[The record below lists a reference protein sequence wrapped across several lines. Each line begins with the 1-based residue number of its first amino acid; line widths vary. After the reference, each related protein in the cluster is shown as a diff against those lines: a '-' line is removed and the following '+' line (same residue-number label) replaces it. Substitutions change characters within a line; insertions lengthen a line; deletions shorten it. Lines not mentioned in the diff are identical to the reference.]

1 MGGVVAVGG
10 AVVYLG
16 RSDGGEQRLRRVR
29 REKLLKDNHAVPPP
43 QRKRRVRRRR
53 HLRLARPR
61 RWQRRDQ
68 RGDALARWR
77 VRLPKRTCLRRG
89 AALRHGPIVGGVR
102 GGVCVVRR
110 QLQHCAVKIDRA
122 APAQLGARPVL
133 APHVQPL
140 GDGEVRADMLRAQLE
155 RLAVRAREERGVVA
169 PLRLGAG
176 AARRRGV
183 RLGGSPSSLP
193 EIARHCVPPDQRGT
207 RLPHPYVRV
216 DAPRIQRERSGVR
229 VPRLAHPVEPAQ
241 HRAEVAVHAVVRRLT
256 SGGLDLA

>member
-10 AVVYLG
+10 AVVGLG

-61 RWQRRDQ
+61 RRQRRDQ
-68 RGDALARWR
+68 RGDALARRR

-89 AALRHGPIVGGVR
+89 AALGHGPVVGGVR

-110 QLQHCAVKIDRA
+110 QLQHRAVKVDRA

-140 GDGEVRADMLRAQLE
+140 GDGEVRTDMLRAQLE

-183 RLGGSPSSLP
+183 RLG
-193 EIARHCVPPDQRGT
+193 
-207 RLPHPYVRV
+207 
-216 DAPRIQRERSGVR
+216 R
-229 VPRLAHPVEPAQ
+229 VPELITREHPALRAARPARYTPSPCLCARRRSADSA
-241 HRAEVAVHAVVRRLT
+241 RAQRRT
-256 SGGLDLA
+256 RPATRASG